1 MSKYV
6 LVNVQ
11 GISDVTTRVFDED
24 TKLYDYL
31 EDFFED
37 DENYSPDD
45 LIPFGRV
52 VLDYQTLI
60 VVEVE

>member
-6 LVNVQ
+6 FINVQ
-11 GISDVTTRVFDED
+11 GISDVTTGVFESGA
-24 TKLYDYL
+24 KLYDYL
-31 EDFFED
+31 EYFFED

-45 LIPFGRV
+45 LMPFGRV
-52 VLDYQTLI
+52 FLDYQTLI

>member
-6 LVNVQ
+6 FINVQ
-11 GISDVTTRVFDED
+11 GINDVTTGVFESG

-45 LIPFGRV
+45 LMPFGRV
-52 VLDYQTLI
+52 FLDYQTLI